1 MLLNEF
7 QSIQPESVSFMSEQ
21 TFDLAVL
28 GGGPGGYVAA
38 IRAAQLGLRTAV
50 IDENPVFG
58 GTCLRVGCIPS
69 KALLESSHLFEETR
83 SHLAAHGI
91 RVDGE
96 VRFDLAAMMKR
107 KDQVV
112 SALTGGIGMLLKRA
126 KVTAIQGRG
135 VLQPDRSIAVSG
147 PSPSAVRAT
156 NVLIATGSVPM
167 MLPGIEFD
175 GEFVGDSTSA
185 LQYAAVPP
193 RLVVIGGG
201 YIGLELGSVWSRL
214 GSKVTILEAM
224 PQVLGGLDGEIAK
237 IAVRIFQ
244 KQGLEFRTG
253 TFVESARRVG
263 DGCEVRI
270 KGGETIACDR
280 VLMCAGRVPNTR
292 GIGLESLGIQTDRRG
307 AIQVDG
313 QFRTSCPGVFA
324 IGDAIGGA
332 MLAHKASEEGVACVE
347 MIVTG
352 HGHVNYDAIP
362 AIVYTNPEIASVGR
376 TEEQLQQA
384 GIAYNKGVCPFGANG
399 RARALGDTE
408 GRIKILADQK
418 TDRILGVHAIGMR
431 AGDLISEA
439 AVAMNFGASSED
451 LARCCHAH
459 PTLSEIMQEAALAVS
474 GRAIHT

>member
-1 MLLNEF
+1 MT
-7 QSIQPESVSFMSEQ
+7 EQ

-28 GGGPGGYVAA
+28 GGGPGGYVAT
-38 IRAAQLGLRTAV
+38 IRASQLGMKVAV
-50 IDENPVFG
+50 VDEHPVFG

-69 KALLESSHLFEETR
+69 KALLESSHLYEEACN
-83 SHLAAHGI
+83 HLGPHGI
-91 RVDGE
+91 SISGE
-96 VRFDLAAMMKR
+96 IKLDISAMMKR
-107 KDQVV
+107 KTKIVGD
-112 SALTGGIGMLLKRA
+112 LTGGIGMLLKRA
-126 KVTAIQGRG
+126 KVTTFNARG
-135 VLQPDRSIAVSG
+135 TLQSAGSIKLAGDNPPTVQ
-147 PSPSAVRAT
+147 AKKI
-156 NVLIATGSVPM
+156 LIATGSIPM

-175 GEFVGDSTSA
+175 GKFVGDSTSA
-185 LQYAAVPP
+185 LEYEAVPKT
-193 RLVVIGGG
+193 LVIIGGG
-201 YIGLELGSVWSRL
+201 YIGLELGSVWARL

-237 IAVRIFQ
+237 IAIRIFQ

-253 TFVESARRVG
+253 TFVESAKKSG
-263 DGCEVRI
+263 DGCLLKI
-270 KGGETIACDR
+270 KGGEEIQCDR
-280 VLMCAGRVPNTR
+280 VLMCAGRVPNTKN
-292 GIGLESLGIQTDRRG
+292 IGLDNLGITADKRG
-307 AIQVDG
+307 AIQVNEHF
-313 QFRTSCPGVFA
+313 QTSVPGVFA

-347 MIVTG
+347 MMATG

-376 TEEQLQQA
+376 TEEQLKEA
-384 GIAYNKGVCPFGANG
+384 GIEFNKGVCPYGANG
-399 RARALGDTE
+399 RARTLGDTD
-408 GRIKILADQK
+408 GRVKVLADKK

-474 GRAIHT
+474 SRAIHT